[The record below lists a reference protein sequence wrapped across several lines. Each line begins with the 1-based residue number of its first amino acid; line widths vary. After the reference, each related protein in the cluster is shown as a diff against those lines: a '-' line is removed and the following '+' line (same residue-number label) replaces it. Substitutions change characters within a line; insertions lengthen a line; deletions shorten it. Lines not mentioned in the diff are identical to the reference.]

1 MEVFKANPTEYVIFI
16 FDRLVD
22 YDDYNDDLLRIIM
35 LNMRMIALCEKCPN
49 TEFFW
54 SVFSHIQT
62 EYGEILHISPYSV
75 RMQKNK
81 DQKELRIWTLFTQCR
96 CWWS

>member
-1 MEVFKANPTEYVIFI
+1 MEVFKTNPTEYVIFI

-54 SVFSHIQT
+54 SVFSHIRT
-62 EYGEILHISPYSV
+62 EFGSVFIPYAGKYGPEKTPFLGPFH
-75 RMQKNK
+75 
-81 DQKELRIWTLFTQCR
+81 TAG
-96 CWWS
+96 